1 MKTYKIHLIRHGM
14 TRANDEGLYI
24 GQTDLPLSPDGF
36 SQLMRMRKSFVYPA
50 ARQFYCAPLTRCRQ
64 TLEVLYPDCKP
75 VDVAG
80 LSECFFGEW
89 EGKSVSLL
97 KSDPAFAAWIAGKQ
111 SEIPGGEAAADFQ
124 KRVMEA
130 FEALVFDIFKSHE
143 TETIVC
149 VPGGVLMLIMTAYG
163 LPRLSMREWAAD
175 SGCGFTLRIT
185 PELWMREPVAE
196 ALCAIPWSPDGA
208 SPRTPDGASPRTE

>member
-14 TRANDEGLYI
+14 TRANDERLYI
-24 GQTDLPLSPDGF
+24 GQTDLPLSPDGLK
-36 SQLMRMRKSFVYPA
+36 QLMEMRKSFVYPG
-50 ARQFYCAPLTRCRQ
+50 ARQFFCAPLTRCRQ
-64 TLEVLYPDCKP
+64 TLEVLYPNSRP
-75 VDVAG
+75 TDVPG
-80 LSECFFGEW
+80 LTECFFGAW
-89 EGKSVSLL
+89 EGKSVTLL
-97 KSDPAFAAWIAGKQ
+97 KSDPRFGAWIAGKQ

-130 FEALVFDIFKSHE
+130 FEALVIEVLKSREPE
-143 TETIVC
+143 TVVC

-175 SGCGFTLRIT
+175 SGCGFTLRVT

-196 ALCAIPWSPDGA
+196 ALCAIPWRGGNTA
-208 SPRTPDGASPRTE
+208 N

>member
-36 SQLMRMRKSFVYPA
+36 SQLLRMQESFVYPQ

-64 TLEVLYPDCKP
+64 TLEVLYPNSQP
-75 VDVAG
+75 TDVPG
-80 LSECFFGEW
+80 LTECFFGEW
-89 EGKSVSLL
+89 EGKSVTAL
-97 KSDPAFAAWIAGKQ
+97 KADPRFGAWIAGK
-111 SEIPGGEAAADFQ
+111 SPEIPGGENAADFQ

-130 FEALVFDIFKSHE
+130 FEALVIEVLKSRE
-143 TETIVC
+143 TETVVC

-196 ALCAIPWSPDGA
+196 ALCAIPWAPDGA
-208 SPRTPDGASPRTE
+208 DTSRN